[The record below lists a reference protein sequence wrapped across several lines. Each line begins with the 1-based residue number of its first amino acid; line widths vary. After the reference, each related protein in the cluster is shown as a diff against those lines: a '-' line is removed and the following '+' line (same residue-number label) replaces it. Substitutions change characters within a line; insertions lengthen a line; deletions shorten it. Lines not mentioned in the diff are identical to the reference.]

1 MLGKNIIRDIKTYIS
16 VNYLNTSRYPNSS
29 IQTYIPKNV
38 KINKHSTIRKGVILS
53 DTIKEIGTGTYIGNN
68 STILNCSRIGNY
80 CSISHD
86 VKIGLDNHDLNG
98 LSTSPLICKMKP
110 ASPTIIEH
118 DVLISAN
125 VVILSGVTLGTGCVI
140 GANSFVN
147 CDIPPYSIAVGS
159 PAKVIKH
166 RFNKKTVDSLLT
178 SKWWEKEREEINAN
192 LGFYNKLIED
202 DDASQ

>member
-1 MLGKNIIRDIKTYIS
+1 MLIKKLILDLKSYLSI
-16 VNYLNTSRYPNSS
+16 NYLNSRRYPDSTIESYIHKGLKVNS
-29 IQTYIPKNV
+29 N
-38 KINKHSTIRKGVILS
+38 STIRKGVTLS
-53 DTIKEIGTGTYIGNN
+53 EKLDEIGTGTYIGNN